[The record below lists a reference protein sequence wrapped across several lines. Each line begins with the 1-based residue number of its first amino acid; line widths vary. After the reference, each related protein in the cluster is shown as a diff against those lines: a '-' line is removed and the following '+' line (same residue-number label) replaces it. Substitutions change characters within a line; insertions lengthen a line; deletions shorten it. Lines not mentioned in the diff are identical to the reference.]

1 MIPTGLTAAGLK
13 VLEGSVKARKS
24 RREGHGGRV
33 QANVHQLQSASPVRS
48 TGSPVSSATRL
59 PCRPA
64 NRRSGRPLGG
74 GAVHQ
79 PGRSEPWL
87 ARDSI
92 QLDRS
97 VLL

>member
-1 MIPTGLTAAGLK
+1 VIPTGLTAAGLK
-13 VLEGSVKARKS
+13 VLEGSAIARKS

-48 TGSPVSSATRL
+48 TGSPVSSAKRL

-64 NRRSGRPLGG
+64 NRRIGCPFGG

-79 PGRSEPWL
+79 PGRSELWL
-87 ARDSI
+87 ASDSP
-92 QLDRS
+92 QPDRS
-97 VLL
+97 VHL